1 MSNKNLLFSFSKLMS
16 THVINF
22 CYQAG
27 LGGESGSLANQRL
40 MSCWLFNNTRITRR
54 PDGPLNYTLHMLF
67 WNVERLPPS
76 LAHLSI
82 YVKYTLFQSYQRI
95 FMELP
100 RPPLTPLLSW
110 SFSTW
115 GLKHLHPSYLPPKD
129 NSINNTHILSL
140 IDGKTIHCPRTI
152 HCLHK

>member
-1 MSNKNLLFSFSKLMS
+1 MDNQALVKEREKKKEYFSVSFKQKLITHEHETQMSNKNLLFSFSKLMS

-40 MSCWLFNNTRITRR
+40 MSCWLFNSTRITRR

-67 WNVERLPPS
+67 WNVESLPPS

-95 FMELP
+95 FMDLP
-100 RPPLTPLLSW
+100 RPPLTPI
-110 SFSTW
+110 T
-115 GLKHLHPSYLPPKD
+115 
-129 NSINNTHILSL
+129 ILEF
-140 IDGKTIHCPRTI
+140 
-152 HCLHK
+152 

>member
-1 MSNKNLLFSFSKLMS
+1 ML
-16 THVINF
+16 TRVINF
-22 CYQAG
+22 CYQAS

-40 MSCWLFNNTRITRR
+40 MSCWLFNSKRITRR

-82 YVKYTLFQSYQRI
+82 YVKYTLFQSYQRV

-100 RPPLTPLLSW
+100 RPPLTPV
-110 SFSTW
+110 T
-115 GLKHLHPSYLPPKD
+115 
-129 NSINNTHILSL
+129 ILEL
-140 IDGKTIHCPRTI
+140 
-152 HCLHK
+152 